1 MKKPIENYV
10 NNKINLN
17 ESLTISGLVVFFG
30 LDAVISTFYA
40 LNLFLKRI
48 ATTQDVIRELE
59 KRKYAISHKKLTQI
73 IRTITKDNSVNVFI
87 MNIDERMNAFNLG
100 TSDIYLTKDL
110 FELLTDD
117 EIIAI
122 CLHEYGHYY
131 YGHNSERYI
140 KFGLT
145 DFISCFV
152 MIPFGIVSLGIGYLL
167 WGVIIE
173 LLQEHGYNKVD
184 RKIYKPQEYSADSYA
199 KKRGYG
205 KSLISALNKLEQY
218 VYVEFK
224 EQLCKKRGYNDER
237 CEEEYDYMLT
247 QYSEREPNSHPTTKD
262 RIAVLQL
269 KFLAKQ
275 MVAQINKGEAG
286 LNSLIKSLDKNINKL
301 EKGSKYEN

>member
-237 CEEEYDYMLT
+237 CEEEYDYILN
-247 QYSEREPNSHPTTKD
+247 QYS
-262 RIAVLQL
+262 
-269 KFLAKQ
+269 
-275 MVAQINKGEAG
+275 
-286 LNSLIKSLDKNINKL
+286 
-301 EKGSKYEN
+301 